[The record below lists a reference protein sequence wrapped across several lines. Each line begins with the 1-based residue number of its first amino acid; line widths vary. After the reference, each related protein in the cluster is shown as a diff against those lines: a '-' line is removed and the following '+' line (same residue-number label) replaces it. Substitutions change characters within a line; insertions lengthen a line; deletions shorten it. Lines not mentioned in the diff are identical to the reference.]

1 MDMNDIVAFIV
12 GIINEFF
19 KLLNIDFELKF
30 VEQDV
35 M

>member
-1 MDMNDIVAFIV
+1 MDMNDIIAFIV